1 MRQQKTLL
9 TSLLLALT
17 IGTTTMA
24 STSNTKTLT
33 PKEVVAGFVA
43 DIRSGK
49 HLEKVTD
56 YMAPKVIAH
65 QVHAEGGHAV
75 ERAPEDYV
83 AHIEEFIEAFAPFTV
98 TVEELLADGDRVFV
112 RWRQDGF
119 HNVSLE
125 GETPTGKKLTE
136 ITSTVYRIE
145 NGKIVEYWLQTDR
158 AGMSNQIKE

>member
-1 MRQQKTLL
+1 M
-9 TSLLLALT
+9 TSANET
-17 IGTTTMA
+17 PA
-24 STSNTKTLT
+24 LT
-33 PKEVVAGFVA
+33 PKEIVTGFVA

-49 HLEKVTD
+49 HLDRVND

-75 ERAPEDYV
+75 ERAPADYV

-98 TVEELLADGDRVFV
+98 TIEEILADNDRVFV

-125 GETPTGKKLTE
+125 GEKPTGKKLTE

-145 NGKIVEYWLQTDR
+145 DGKIVEYWLQTDR
-158 AGMSNQIKE
+158 AGMSSQVKVD

>member
-1 MRQQKTLL
+1 MTP
-9 TSLLLALT
+9 
-17 IGTTTMA
+17 A
-24 STSNTKTLT
+24 SSANNLT
-33 PKEVVAGFVA
+33 PKEIITGFVA

-56 YMAPKVIAH
+56 YMAPKVVAH
-65 QVHAEGGHAV
+65 QVHAEGGHVV
-75 ERAPEDYV
+75 ERTPEDYV

-98 TVEELLADGDRVFV
+98 TIEEILADGDRVFV

-136 ITSTVYRIE
+136 ITSTVYRVE
-145 NGKIVEYWLQTDR
+145 NGRIVEYWLQTDR
-158 AGMSNQIKE
+158 AGMSKQVKQ

>member
-1 MRQQKTLL
+1 MRLENKYLIAITLL
-9 TSLLLALT
+9 L
-17 IGTTTMA
+17 
-24 STSNTKTLT
+24 STLHGVSAVADTKT

-49 HLEKVTD
+49 NLERVHD
-56 YMAPKVIAH
+56 YMAPKVTAH

-75 ERAPEDYV
+75 VRAPEDYV

-98 TVEELLADGDRVFV
+98 TVEEILADGDRVFV

-125 GETPTGKKLTE
+125 GEEPTGKKLTE

-145 NGKIVEYWLQTDR
+145 DGKIVEYWLQTDR
-158 AGMSNQIKE
+158 AGMSNQVKEK